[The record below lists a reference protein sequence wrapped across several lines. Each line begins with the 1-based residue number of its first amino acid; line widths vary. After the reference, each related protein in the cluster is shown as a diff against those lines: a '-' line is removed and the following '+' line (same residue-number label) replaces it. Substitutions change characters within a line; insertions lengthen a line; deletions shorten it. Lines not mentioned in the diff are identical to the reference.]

1 MILIIHKYGFVPN
14 KNIQTFHLCLFFYV
28 MGGGYILFSV
38 KFQQCHDCIRGVL
51 SKYCEAPIVQNMLHM
66 AVSRAVP
73 PRPTVRPV
81 RVLVKFK
88 IVCNNHSPRWVSLV
102 KTVCYLQ

>member
-1 MILIIHKYGFVPN
+1 MVLC
-14 KNIQTFHLCLFFYV
+14 QTKIFRLFICVCFS
-28 MGGGYILFSV
+28 MSWGGATFC
-38 KFQQCHDCIRGVL
+38 CHDCIRGVL

-88 IVCNNHSPRWVSLV
+88 IVCNNHSPMWVSLV